1 MCGLLI
7 PVDGKNLVNVIIDA
21 AVLPLDLIPPG
32 TAIPEGAGDRSTIGF
47 LQEPLILLLV
57 YALDAALI
65 PPACDIGGLRAGL
78 YDFIAFRDL
87 GTGRAADNLR
97 KRLEHA
103 RHELTHW
110 TAGLSF

>member
-7 PVDGKNLVNVIIDA
+7 PVDGENLVNVIIDA

-47 LQEPLILLLV
+47 LQEPLILRLV
-57 YALDAALI
+57 SAWDAAWI
-65 PPACDIGGLRAGL
+65 PPAGDIGGLRAGL